1 MNLAEKQIIKILREE
16 YNKRISHFLEEKITI
31 KDKRGMNLVQDAI
44 GLKVRDKAGFEY
56 TIGGIVKKGSEEFM
70 KLYLPEFGRESV
82 DTPATSGLNEFD
94 FNNEEDD
101 FGADDDF
108 GGFIS
113 RSSRMKGRK
122 GLDVSKGFA
131 GEDYLDHSVEDTRK
145 KEEKKYILVPMGE
158 FEAKF
163 EI

>member
-1 MNLAEKQIIKILREE
+1 MSISEKQVIEILREE
-16 YNKRISHFLEEKITI
+16 YNKRINHFLEEKITI

-56 TIGGIVKKGSEEFM
+56 TIGGIVKKGNEEYI
-70 KLYLPEFGRESV
+70 KLYLPEFGRDSTE
-82 DTPATSGLNEFD
+82 TPATSGLNEFESSKSRNSD
-94 FNNEEDD
+94 VKDEL
-101 FGADDDF
+101 

-113 RSSRMKGRK
+113 RSQKLKSRNKT
-122 GLDVSKGFA
+122 DINSGFA
-131 GEDYLDHSVEDTRK
+131 GEDYLDDNVNN
-145 KEEKKYILVPMGE
+145 EEKKFVYVPMGE